1 MSFSLEKL
9 LILKKKGLKKM
20 IFFKLFFS
28 LEVEVVENSEEFK
41 F

>member
-9 LILKKKGLKKM
+9 LILKKKGLKKI

-28 LEVEVVENSEEFK
+28 LEVVENPEEFK